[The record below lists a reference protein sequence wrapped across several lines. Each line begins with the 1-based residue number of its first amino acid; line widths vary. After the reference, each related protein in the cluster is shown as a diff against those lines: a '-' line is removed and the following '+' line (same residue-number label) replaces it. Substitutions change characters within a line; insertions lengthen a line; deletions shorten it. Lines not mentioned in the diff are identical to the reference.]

1 MCATCGCSGIGT
13 GTTAGTGLQE
23 PDGEHEH
30 LHLHD
35 HRHAHGDHDHA
46 HEHPHVHGHDQGDH
60 DHDHEHPHVH
70 GHDLHDHLHGYHHS
84 HDHGHGHLHATHGHD
99 HAHEHPPVHGHA
111 DDAMHAHDHLHD
123 HHHAHDHGHGHAH
136 DHDHHDAPAR
146 TDADPATF
154 RTLQLEQE
162 ILGKNRLLA
171 ERNRGWLQ
179 GREIFAVN
187 LMSSP
192 GSGKTTLLERSI
204 RDLGKE
210 MAVSVIEGDQE
221 TRIDAERI
229 RGTGARVVQIN
240 TGTGCHLDARMLEEA
255 LRELSPPIGSL
266 LFVENVG
273 NLVCPAL
280 FDLGEGARVV
290 IASTTEGE
298 DKPLKYPHMFR
309 AAHVVLLNKMDLLP
323 HVSFDVERFLAHLR
337 QVNPGARVFPVSATQ
352 GDGLL
357 DWYRWIAARGS
368 RPSAAS

>member
-1 MCATCGCSGIGT
+1 VA
-13 GTTAGTGLQE
+13 LD
-23 PDGEHEH
+23 DG
-30 LHLHD
+30 
-35 HRHAHGDHDHA
+35 
-46 HEHPHVHGHDQGDH
+46 
-60 DHDHEHPHVH
+60 
-70 GHDLHDHLHGYHHS
+70 
-84 HDHGHGHLHATHGHD
+84 
-99 HAHEHPPVHGHA
+99 
-111 DDAMHAHDHLHD
+111 
-123 HHHAHDHGHGHAH
+123 
-136 DHDHHDAPAR
+136 
-146 TDADPATF
+146 DPAAS

-171 ERNRGWLQ
+171 ERNRGWLE

-221 TRIDAERI
+221 TRLDAERI
-229 RGTGARVVQIN
+229 SGTRARVVQIN
-240 TGTGCHLDARMLEEA
+240 TGTGCHLDARMLEHA

-309 AAHVVLLNKMDLLP
+309 AADVVLLNKVDLLP
-323 HVSFDVERFLAHLR
+323 YLSFDVERFLAHLR
-337 QVNPGARVFPVSATQ
+337 RVNPEAKVFPVSATR
-352 GDGLL
+352 GDGLS
-357 DWYRWIAARGS
+357 DWYHWLAARGS
-368 RPSAAS
+368 ADPGE